1 MSSIYLSIYLFVYF
15 SLKKE
20 NSEQTGLCTL
30 TSWYH
35 ISWVNVINCISSSP
49 KNFILKELSV
59 FPIPVLL
66 FSSASSVSLMKRLPH
81 CLKVK
86 MYVRVINHLHM
97 LTLSIV
103 KWQHEKLDLSSLLNW
118 QMSEVVC
125 QDRTGQE
132 KKSGFLCEGKKYC
145 RNIKLD
151 SIGLSRMDGLI
162 YWETRR
168 MADLRRS

>member
-1 MSSIYLSIYLFVYF
+1 MAINFKSQLSIFIIISSDIYWRMCRKGKKMFKIVQEGLYVIYLSIYLFVYF

-49 KNFILKELSV
+49 KNFILKELSI

-66 FSSASSVSLMKRLPH
+66 FSSASLVSLMKRLPH

-97 LTLSIV
+97 LFMI
-103 KWQHEKLDLSSLLNW
+103 D
-118 QMSEVVC
+118 
-125 QDRTGQE
+125 
-132 KKSGFLCEGKKYC
+132 KSW
-145 RNIKLD
+145 ND
-151 SIGLSRMDGLI
+151 SMKS
-162 YWETRR
+162 WT
-168 MADLRRS
+168 